1 MLLADEHGGEEVRC
15 THAHRLRMY
24 PNHKFGVTPAV
35 GEYTRKRAIM
45 LDYLNSVLT
54 FPPIHPLPQHVPNIL
69 VKALFSALV
78 IVNPYTLFTLTHMRE
93 YMQ

>member
-1 MLLADEHGGEEVRC
+1 
-15 THAHRLRMY
+15 
-24 PNHKFGVTPAV
+24 
-35 GEYTRKRAIM
+35 M